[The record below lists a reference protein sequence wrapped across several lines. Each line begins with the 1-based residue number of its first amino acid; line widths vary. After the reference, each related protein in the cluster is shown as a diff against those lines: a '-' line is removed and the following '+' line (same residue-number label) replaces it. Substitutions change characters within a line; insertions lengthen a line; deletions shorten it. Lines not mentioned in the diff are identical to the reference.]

1 MEEKQMSWIILLLA
15 GFFEIA
21 WAIGLK
27 LLDGF
32 EKPFL
37 LIGTLAAVLLSMLL
51 LSFAMKHIPLGTA
64 YAIWTGIGILG
75 TFLVGVLFFQE
86 NISMVKA
93 MSVVLILLGV
103 AGLKLA

>member
-1 MEEKQMSWIILLLA
+1 MSWIILLLA

-51 LSFAMKHIPLGTA
+51 LSFAMKH
-64 YAIWTGIGILG
+64 
-75 TFLVGVLFFQE
+75 
-86 NISMVKA
+86 NIS
-93 MSVVLILLGV
+93 SVHGQL
-103 AGLKLA
+103 AGALY